1 MAFKFPLKWS
11 LLPILAF
18 GAPLV
23 AIAFVQY
30 RWLLELQHRSEMIET
45 QRNREAAQ
53 RARTLLSEEMT
64 SARLAVLPAVGHGDL
79 MAQELEPVAH
89 VFEKGHERFDYV
101 DRFFIW
107 TSSMPHGEALF
118 YLRGGGFESDPERL
132 SCLPPDVWTLR
143 EGKGRWGEFLCA
155 GEQPSCQIVIHRI
168 LDDEEKTLL
177 AVAGYTVDYDYF
189 AKEFLPDFAANV
201 LTPAVQEFLGDR
213 QTTLTVLDDHDGLIW
228 GDADAD
234 PQSDSMSIVDV
245 PVTFTLPSEGVRSMQ
260 VPHWR
265 LSVGDAGEGGVQQAL
280 RRGAVGN
287 IAIVGAGIVVLALGS
302 ALMARSSAREAKL
315 SDLKS
320 RFISGISHELKTPLS
335 NIRLYSEMLELGRVP
350 RSMERK
356 LFYRS
361 LRQQAEIL
369 GDMLEEILDFSRL
382 EGEPATSRFESC
394 DLQDILEEAVE
405 MRAWAHVPQVV
416 DVKLPEEELPQISGN
431 RSALVRVVH
440 SLLDNASKY
449 SSSEEPITL
458 AAYRHNGMV
467 AIDVVDRGV
476 GISPEDMPHVFE
488 RFYRGRTAED
498 VKGAGLGLS
507 IAQSVVT
514 SHGGRIEV
522 ASQIGKGS
530 RFTVLLPVVP
540 MEG

>member
-1 MAFKFPLKWS
+1 
-11 LLPILAF
+11 
-18 GAPLV
+18 
-23 AIAFVQY
+23 
-30 RWLLELQHRSEMIET
+30 
-45 QRNREAAQ
+45 
-53 RARTLLSEEMT
+53 
-64 SARLAVLPAVGHGDL
+64 
-79 MAQELEPVAH
+79 
-89 VFEKGHERFDYV
+89 
-101 DRFFIW
+101 
-107 TSSMPHGEALF
+107 
-118 YLRGGGFESDPERL
+118 
-132 SCLPPDVWTLR
+132 
-143 EGKGRWGEFLCA
+143 
-155 GEQPSCQIVIHRI
+155 
-168 LDDEEKTLL
+168 
-177 AVAGYTVDYDYF
+177 
-189 AKEFLPDFAANV
+189 
-201 LTPAVQEFLGDR
+201 
-213 QTTLTVLDDHDGLIW
+213 
-228 GDADAD
+228 
-234 PQSDSMSIVDV
+234 
-245 PVTFTLPSEGVRSMQ
+245 MQ

-405 MRAWAHVPQVV
+405 MREWAHVPQAV